1 MDTNVETNQ
10 VAQLWHFRENKAFK
24 IGKEIV
30 YMLLAFFIPF
40 LILCILF
47 KSLGFSPFKKDGL
60 TIISFDM
67 QSEYIAY
74 MNYYRNILL
83 NGGSLVYTQTK
94 VFGGDFLSIF
104 TFYLASPFNLLVV
117 FFSQEGIPDFFLI
130 TSILKMSF
138 ASLNFY
144 LFARFHY
151 RKLSLGNIL
160 FAIGYGLCSYSMIY
174 ISNFMWLDGVMILPL
189 IILGLFFI
197 QEGKHYWLYP
207 LGVFYGLMTS
217 WYIGFILCF
226 FIVLFFLYL
235 FFSDGRKWKEKK
247 NYFLHTILLS
257 VIGGLLA
264 SVFWFAAFLHFSGTK
279 ATQSFPN
286 FSNLK
291 ISTFFTG
298 FLENNY
304 ETPQAIQVYFGYAS
318 MFTGVVSLVFA
329 LRYFLNPGYTRRERI
344 ASLVFV
350 FVMFLFVSNSIL
362 NALFHGGREPT
373 WFPARY
379 SFVICFLTCYLAS
392 KDYDAYEKSKW
403 YSFLL
408 PLVVAAVVL
417 PLVLYTDNSLGVA
430 KLEGYTRYTFSL
442 PSLLIYL
449 SASILSGIP
458 PFLKMWKKMEGK
470 GKITEGLLTLSLL
483 PLACY
488 SSYRGE
494 SNILN
499 KNVEKEQYQEMS
511 TYQEDLELTPV
522 FEAVKNYDASNNY
535 RMEST
540 FNRPGNYNLI
550 DNNPLFYSFSGL
562 SHFSSNEKKIVEEY
576 FEKLGFHYNYF
587 FERYD
592 GGSTLAMNS
601 FLNLKYLIDD
611 NSSTTNKPIF
621 MKNTSSN
628 NFFHKIDMKDT
639 VDGYTYYQND
649 KALSYA
655 FLIDDDSYHY
665 VSEGERR
672 EDGSVYYYDHFEYQN
687 EMYKTMI
694 STIVDENGE
703 KKDIFHALPMKI
715 EDSSAYTYTVD
726 SDGFY
731 HITAK
736 KGATIRF
743 RFTVTE
749 DGYNNNLYFYDKNA
763 TTAYRT
769 YLDNRYY
776 ENHSYWHKGIRG
788 FEDNSTH
795 THVLSYTLTSDI
807 EDKLFRPFA
816 YYEDLA
822 ILGEYLDA
830 LKESSSNDLENKSSL
845 FSFSYQGTVN
855 IKEGMENKTLLFT
868 LPNERGISIYI
879 DGKKQKVV
887 TRMNIFAAVDFSSL
901 SVGEHKIEIRYTD
914 LGFAIGAVIS
924 VLAFIGLVSFL
935 YLDFRKKKRSLQ

>member
-1 MDTNVETNQ
+1 MNSH
-10 VAQLWHFRENKAFK
+10 LFSFMENRIYK
-24 IGKEIV
+24 IVKEIV
-30 YMLLAFFIPF
+30 YMMLAFFLPF

-47 KSLGFSPFKKDGL
+47 RSLGFSPFKKDGL

-83 NGGSLVYTQTK
+83 HGGSLVYTQTK
-94 VFGGDFLSIF
+94 IFGGDFLSIF

-117 FFSQEGIPDFFLI
+117 FFSQETIPDFFLI
-130 TSILKMSF
+130 SSMLKMSF

-151 RKLSLGNIL
+151 KKCSFGNIL

-197 QEGKHYWLYP
+197 KEGKHYWLYP
-207 LGVFYGLMTS
+207 LGVFYGLMTT
-217 WYIGFILCF
+217 WYIGFILCV

-235 FFSDGRKWKEKK
+235 FFSDERKWKEKK
-247 NYFLHTILLS
+247 TYFINTILLS
-257 VIGGLLA
+257 VIGGLMA
-264 SVFWFAAFLHFSGTK
+264 SVLWFAAFLHFSGTK

-286 FSNLK
+286 FSNLTL
-291 ISTFFTG
+291 STFFTG
-298 FLENNY
+298 FLENSY
-304 ETPQAIQVYFGYAS
+304 TTPQEIQQYFGYAS

-329 LRYFLNPGYTRRERI
+329 LRYFLNPGYTKRERI
-344 ASLVFV
+344 SSLIFV
-350 FVMFLFVSNSIL
+350 FVMFLFVTNSIL

-379 SFVICFLTCYLAS
+379 SFVLCFLTCYLAS
-392 KDYDAYEKSKW
+392 KEIDAYTKSKW

-408 PLVVAAVVL
+408 PLVACAIVL
-417 PLVLYTDNSLGVA
+417 PIVLYTDNSNHFTGY
-430 KLEGYTRYTFSL
+430 EDYTRYTFSL

-449 SASILSGIP
+449 SATVLSAIP
-458 PFLKMWKKMEGK
+458 PFLRMWKKMEGK
-470 GKITEGLLTLSLL
+470 EKIMEGVLTLSLL

-494 SNILN
+494 SNILS
-499 KNVEKEQYQEMS
+499 KNIEHDQFQEMS
-511 TYQEDLELTPV
+511 TYQKDLELTPV
-522 FEAVKNYDASNNY
+522 YETVKSYDTSNNY

-540 FNRPGNYNLI
+540 FNRPGNYNQI
-550 DNNPLFYSFSGL
+550 NNNPLFYSFSGL
-562 SHFSSNEKKIVEEY
+562 SHFSSNEKKVVEEY
-576 FEKLGFHYNYF
+576 YEKLGFHYNYF

-611 NSSTTNKPIF
+611 NSSTTNKPVF
-621 MKNTSSN
+621 MKNTSEN
-628 NFFHKIDMKDT
+628 NFFHKVDMENA

-649 KALSYA
+649 KALPYG
-655 FLIDDDSYHY
+655 FLIDDDSYTY
-665 VSEGERR
+665 VSEGRRR

-687 EMYKTMI
+687 EMYKTMV
-694 STIVDENGE
+694 STVLDENGE
-703 KKDIFHALPMKI
+703 KKDIFHALPMTI
-715 EDSSAYTYTVD
+715 RDSSNYTYTID

-731 HITAK
+731 YITAK
-736 KGATIRF
+736 KGATISF
-743 RFTVTE
+743 DFTVTDE
-749 DGYNNNLYFYDKNA
+749 AKGNNLYFFDKNA
-763 TTAYRT
+763 TTDYRT

-788 FEDNSTH
+788 FEDNSSHKH
-795 THVLSYTLTSDI
+795 TLSYTLSSDV
-807 EDKLFRPFA
+807 ENKLFRPYA
-816 YYEDLA
+816 YYEDLSV
-822 ILGEYLDA
+822 LGEYLDT
-830 LKESSSNDLENKSSL
+830 LKDSSSNDLTNKSSL
-845 FSFSYQGTVN
+845 FSFSYQGTLN

-879 DGKKQKVV
+879 DGKKQNVV

-901 SVGEHKIEIRYTD
+901 DIGEHKIEIRYTD
-914 LGFAIGAVIS
+914 TGFVIGFVIT
-924 VLAFIGLVSFL
+924 VLSFAGLAAFI
-935 YLDFRKKKRSLQ
+935 YLDYRKKKKSLQ